1 MKATVLLRND
11 NIFFNNKQN
20 QNQLGDWFWFTSK
33 PHRKGKTYSSALL
46 EDELMIEAGGGG
58 GSAGYLGP
66 GVGGVGG
73 GGNGGTDTSSGN
85 AGGDG

>member
-33 PHRKGKTYSSALL
+33 PHCKERPNLRQTASGRKQQ
-46 EDELMIEAGGGG
+46 
-58 GSAGYLGP
+58 LGWLVLAP
-66 GVGGVGG
+66 ETRQNRPSLDLG
-73 GGNGGTDTSSGN
+73 
-85 AGGDG
+85 